1 MNVLNKVCLWIV
13 IAIMTAALMRRLARR
28 SGGPTGLTLQG
39 FFGRY
44 AAHRRKEGDHTGGQ
58 DCKLARNSG
67 RDEEEQ
73 DRVELDSRAVAGK
86 GFYIAVSV
94 ILYGLIAIRCIGF
107 GSIPGG
113 FNQDGA
119 MGAVDALA
127 LANYGTDRF
136 GNWLPAHFQAWGFGQ
151 MSVLLSYLT
160 VPFIRLW
167 GLNSVTAR
175 LPMLLASIA
184 GAIAL
189 YGLVRDIFGRRAGML
204 ALLCVA
210 VSPWHYMQS
219 RWALDCNM
227 FPHMFILGLFFLNK
241 GLNKELK
248 KSRYLY
254 LSMVFFA
261 LCMYSYGVAFYMV
274 PVFLTAACAL
284 LLLLRKVNGK
294 QVLAAMAVYFGLS
307 WPIYGTMLINFMG
320 WETVS
325 LPFTTMAYFPDS
337 IRSGDIVFFSEQ
349 PLTQLWSNA
358 QTLWRQVFLQ
368 KPDLLWNA
376 MDDFGTMYHCSLPLV
391 LAGAGIT
398 VYYAIRGEK
407 DKRIPCLLLLIYWVT
422 AIMTGLFINYV
433 NINRI
438 NIIFYCHLAFAGIA
452 IYAAIREWKRLAAG
466 FAAVYGLLLILFL
479 NQYFTDWAERMETCF
494 FADFLEAV
502 EYAGDLEADY
512 YYITPDSQSDGSWWV
527 SQILTMYAVKMDAEY
542 FQGKTDVFRG
552 AEISYADRYH
562 FSHAEGNLIQDNAN
576 IVYVVRAD
584 RIGDYAPERF
594 ARRQFGDYYVVMP
607 WLYSRSLIRN

>member
-1 MNVLNKVCLWIV
+1 MNALNNICLWIIIGIV
-13 IAIMTAALMRRLARR
+13 AAAAIHWTAVRYPALGRIFRDWMPPVRKKKHIKAMPDRQEKRTARQAGEQVSGMTSEKGYHLAV
-28 SGGPTGLTLQG
+28 LL
-39 FFGRY
+39 
-44 AAHRRKEGDHTGGQ
+44 
-58 DCKLARNSG
+58 
-67 RDEEEQ
+67 
-73 DRVELDSRAVAGK
+73 
-86 GFYIAVSV
+86 
-94 ILYGLIAIRCIGF
+94 ILYGLIAIRSIGF

-127 LANYGTDRF
+127 LATYGTDRF
-136 GNWLPAHFQAWGFGQ
+136 GNWLPAHFQAWGYGQ

-160 VPFIRLW
+160 VPFIKLW

-184 GAIAL
+184 GAWAL
-189 YGLVRDIFGRRAGML
+189 YGLARDIFGRHAGL
-204 ALLCVA
+204 SVLLCA
-210 VSPWHYMQS
+210 AIAPWHFMQS

-241 GLNKELK
+241 GLQ

-254 LSMVFFA
+254 VSMVFFA
-261 LCMYSYGVAFYMV
+261 LCMYAYGVSFYMV
-274 PVFLTAACAL
+274 PVFLLISCVVL
-284 LLLLRKVNGK
+284 LLGRRVSWR
-294 QVLAAMAVYFGLS
+294 QAALAAAVYFGLA

-320 WETVS
+320 WETVT

-337 IRSGDIVFFSEQ
+337 MRSSDIIFFSEQ
-349 PLTQLWSNA
+349 PLTQLLYNA
-358 QTLWRQVFLQ
+358 RTLWRQVFLQ

-376 MDDFGTMYHCSLPLV
+376 IDDFGTLYLCSMPLV

-398 VYYAIRGEK
+398 VCRAIKGEK
-407 DKRIPCLLLLIYWVT
+407 GKRISCVLLLIYWGT
-422 AIMTGLFINYV
+422 ALMTGLFINYV

-438 NIIFYCHLAFAGIA
+438 NIIFYCHIAFAGIA
-452 IYAAIREWKRLAAG
+452 VHAIVKEWKHLAAG
-466 FAAVYGLLLILFL
+466 LAAVYGLLLVLFL
-479 NQYFTDWAERMETCF
+479 NQYFTSWADRIEKNF
-494 FADFLEAV
+494 FADFIEAV

-527 SQILTMYAVKMDAEY
+527 SQILTMYAMKMDAEY
-542 FQGKTDVFRG
+542 FQGKTDAFRG

-562 FSHAEGNLIQDNAN
+562 FSNASGDLIQDNAN

-584 RIGDYAPERF
+584 RIEDYDPGRF
-594 ARRQFGDYYVVMP
+594 ARKQFGNYYVVVP
-607 WLYSRSLIRN
+607 WWFAR

>member
-1 MNVLNKVCLWIV
+1 MNILNRICLWIV
-13 IAIMTAALMRRLARR
+13 IGITAAAGIHWRQNRAKQTEGVSCGFTDTPRGLR
-28 SGGPTGLTLQG
+28 LTL
-39 FFGRY
+39 
-44 AAHRRKEGDHTGGQ
+44 
-58 DCKLARNSG
+58 L
-67 RDEEEQ
+67 
-73 DRVELDSRAVAGK
+73 L
-86 GFYIAVSV
+86 
-94 ILYGLIAIRCIGF
+94 ILYGLVAIRSIGF

-127 LANYGTDRF
+127 LATYGTDRF
-136 GNWLPAHFQAWGFGQ
+136 GNWLPAHFQAWGYGQ
-151 MSVLLSYLT
+151 MSVLLSYMT
-160 VPFIRLW
+160 VPFIKLW

-184 GAIAL
+184 GAGAL
-189 YGLVRDIFGRRAGML
+189 YGLVRDIFDQRAGVL

-210 VSPWHYMQS
+210 ISPWHFMQS

-227 FPHMFILGLFFLNK
+227 FPHMFILGLFFLGR
-241 GLNKELK
+241 GLQ

-254 LSMVFFA
+254 VSMVFFA
-261 LCMYSYGVAFYMV
+261 LCMYAYGVSFYMV
-274 PVFLTAACAL
+274 PVFLLVSCIL
-284 LLLLRKVNGK
+284 LLLTGRISWK
-294 QVLAAMAVYFGLS
+294 QVLLSMVVYFGLS

-320 WETVS
+320 WKTVE

-337 IRSGDIVFFSEQ
+337 MRSSDIVFFSEQ
-349 PLTQLWSNA
+349 PLTQLLYNA
-358 QTLWRQVFLQ
+358 RTLWRQVFLQ

-376 MDDFGTMYHCSLPLV
+376 IDDFGTLYQCSMPLV

-398 VYYAIRGEK
+398 VRHAIKGEK
-407 DKRIPCLLLLIYWVT
+407 SRRISCGLLLVYWAT

-438 NIIFYCHLAFAGIA
+438 NIIFYCHIAFAGIA
-452 IYAAIREWKRLAAG
+452 VYTIIREWRRLAMG

-479 NQYFTDWAERMETCF
+479 SRYFTDWAEQMETRF
-494 FADFLEAV
+494 YADFIDAV

-542 FQGKTDVFRG
+542 FQGKTNAFRG

-562 FSHAEGNLIQDNAN
+562 FGNASGNLIQDNAN

-584 RIGDYAPERF
+584 RIGDYDPGRF
-594 ARRQFGDYYVVMP
+594 ARRQFGNYYVVVP
-607 WLYSRSLIRN
+607 WQFAR